1 MIQNNKRAYDPIDST
16 VLYCYLFLVIVG
28 IGTIFATEYNG
39 DATYSFFSMKHSY
52 MKQVLWAV
60 VSGLMFFMIIGFD
73 RRILQLISYPVYG
86 IIILLL
92 FSVFILGETTKGDQN
107 WINLGF
113 FKLQPSEFAKFATAL
128 ALAKYF
134 DTPNMRFVTQREHLI
149 AYSIIGLPL
158 LMVLAQGDAG
168 SAIVFAAFIFV
179 LNREGL
185 SDLIIYLGLFA
196 ILISIL
202 SLLIN
207 QYIIIGIVLFVF
219 SIAIYWNWL
228 NKQLVKILAIIMLAT
243 CVYTFSVSYIF
254 NHVLEKHQQ
263 DRVNVILGKEIT
275 KEAKRGVAFN
285 LNQSKIA
292 IGSGGIIGKG
302 YLHGTQTRYNYV
314 PETSTDF
321 IFSAIGEEWG
331 FVGSVVLIFA
341 FVLMLQ
347 RLILLANR
355 QRSPFGRV
363 YIYSVTAIIFTHIS
377 INIGMTIGILPV
389 IGIPLP
395 FLSYGGS
402 SLISFSF
409 MIATALKLDS
419 ERRMTMR

>member
-1 MIQNNKRAYDPIDST
+1 MATGKRAYDPIDST
-16 VLYCYLFLVIVG
+16 VLYCYLFLVVLG
-28 IGTIFATEYNG
+28 IMSVFATEYNG
-39 DATYSFFSMKHSY
+39 DLSSGFFSMKHSY
-52 MKQVLWAV
+52 MKQVLWAGI
-60 VSGLMFFMIIGFD
+60 SGLMFFTILGFD
-73 RRILQLISYPVYG
+73 RRILQLISYPIYG
-86 IIILLL
+86 MILLL
-92 FSVFILGETTKGDQN
+92 LLSVFVFGERTKGDQN

-134 DTPNMRFVTQREHLI
+134 DTPNMRFVTMREHLY
-149 AYSIIGLPL
+149 AYAIIGVPL
-158 LMVLAQGDAG
+158 LMVAAQGDAG
-168 SAIVFAAFIFV
+168 SCLVFAAFIFV

-185 SDLIIYLGLFA
+185 SDLVIYLGLF
-196 ILISIL
+196 IVLIAVL
-202 SLLIN
+202 ALIISP
-207 QYIIIGIVLFVF
+207 YIIIGISVLLF
-219 SIAIYWNWL
+219 SVLIYWNWL
-228 NKQLVKILAIIMLAT
+228 NKQLVKILAIILLGT
-243 CVYTFSVSYIF
+243 CVFTFSVSYIF
-254 NHVLEKHQQ
+254 NHVLEKHQR
-263 DRVNVILGKEIT
+263 DRINVVLGKELT
-275 KEAKRGVAFN
+275 KEAKHGIAFN

-302 YLHGTQTRYNYV
+302 YLQGTQTRYNYV

-331 FVGSVVLIFA
+331 FVGSLVLLA
-341 FVLMLQ
+341 VFVLMLQ
-347 RLILLANR
+347 RLLLLADR

-363 YIYSVTAIIFTHIS
+363 YMYSVVAIIFTHVS

-402 SLISFSF
+402 SLISFTF